1 MLSVWIKTAGIVLVI
16 VIGYIMKKSGAFP
29 ESTAKILSRLSLT
42 ILLPF
47 VYICNLNGI
56 VINRELLSAL
66 LWGLG
71 VDMVL
76 TAAAVLLYRRKPK
89 DTVFILHYCITG
101 FNTTGFALP
110 VLQLFASEYEVASL
124 IMFNLPIT
132 FFFFIVTPV
141 LMQIYASGEK
151 HISVKSIV
159 RSFRSNIAALTSL
172 AMLLLCLL
180 KIALPDVLITA
191 FRPLANAN
199 AAVALL
205 ALGLLFEF
213 PKKLPKDNITALAVR
228 LLITVSAAAVAWSGI
243 IPFGAIRNAMI
254 IVMFAPLPSAG
265 PAVAL
270 TQGFE
275 GSEIA
280 FGVSAS
286 LIISVVAMTVLCGM
300 MF

>member
-29 ESTAKILSRLSLT
+29 ESTAKVLSRLSLT

-124 IMFNLPIT
+124 
-132 FFFFIVTPV
+132 TPV

-191 FRPLANAN
+191 FRPSANAN